1 MFTLILDPDIGSA
14 GVTGDVFLLGGSTL
28 EQAASGALRIREYV
42 ELLERHWGGDLGV
55 PAWLLSGTAAHATEL
70 YRVELGEASAEELR
84 SDRRAEV
91 REHLTLSLRD
101 LEDARRHGSVGQV
114 ADALSALAVGWL
126 ERHAALTAGRPPSS
140 SEPAFVEFYR
150 LLGASGDWQ
159 QSFVEAF
166 GLSADD
172 FYVAFAAERGAPP
185 GHPAHEFDDRHAP
198 LLVLLGDVPTDVE
211 IAVRADMQ
219 AVQSFFAEHFGAEP
233 ADYTV
238 YVAADWASAGDAY
251 VQLTRD
257 TRVPG
262 VCAYLSIADVAF
274 LTLPC
279 REELRSHL
287 GWFHFRNVQE
297 RIHPRANPY
306 PPDPDGVHPQGADWL
321 YAGTQ
326 YYAQYLY
333 LRSLDPKA
341 AELIRERHARV
352 AAWSGVSLE
361 GMESIHVLS
370 WGPSRHASRG
380 FFAIEWLADQVGP
393 PALLNYYRLLDSSRD
408 WRHAFR
414 RAFGV
419 SVDAFYPAAEAHIGG
434 IVTRIPHLA
443 DDRDEPILVLLGDI
457 SPEKEAEVREDF
469 EFAQTFFR
477 ERLGAP
483 EADYTVYAAADD
495 ESAWEPFWKAF
506 GGDPD
511 PGFCFTASQGSA
523 LVMTLDCGSPLSVY
537 LGRYHYLNVNGVIGD
552 ETGHPR
558 TGPLWLR
565 DAIEGYARFA
575 YEMAAR
581 PDAAAQRRIGLAR
594 IASQVTLPLSGLA
607 TYDPAT
613 TPEPQILAPL
623 GYFIGE
629 LLVDHAGERALLDYY
644 RKRSKFQTWQR
655 TFEQVF
661 GITVEDFT
669 EEFEAYR
676 VDFAHP
682 GE

>member
-1 MFTLILDPDIGSA
+1 MFTLILDPDTGPAKDS
-14 GVTGDVFLLGGSTL
+14 GDVFLLGGSTL
-28 EQAASGALRIREYV
+28 EQAASAALRIRAFV
-42 ELLERHWGGDLGV
+42 ELIELHWGSDLGV
-55 PAWLLSGTAAHATEL
+55 PDWLLSGTASHATDL
-70 YRVELGEASAEELR
+70 YRLELGEASAEELR

-91 REHLTLSLRD
+91 REHPTPSLGE
-101 LEDARRHGSVGQV
+101 LEDAGLHGSTGL
-114 ADALSALAVGWL
+114 AAHALSALAVEWL
-126 ERHAALTAGRPPSS
+126 ERHAALIAGRPPAS

-166 GLSADD
+166 GLAVGD
-172 FYVAFAAERGAPP
+172 FYVAFAAERGTPA

-198 LLVLLGDVPTDVE
+198 LLVLLGEVPTDVE
-211 IAVRADMQ
+211 AAVRADMQ

-238 YVAADWASAGDAY
+238 YVAADWTSARDAY

-257 TRVPG
+257 TDVPG

-297 RIHPRANPY
+297 GIHPRANPY

-326 YYAQYLY
+326 YFAQYAY
-333 LRSLDPKA
+333 LRSQDPEA
-341 AELIRERHARV
+341 ARELRDRHARV
-352 AAWSGVSLE
+352 AARSGVPLA

-380 FFAIEWLADQVGP
+380 FFAVEWLVEQVGA
-393 PALLNYYRLLDSSRD
+393 PALLHYYRLLDSSRD
-408 WRHAFR
+408 WKHAFR

-419 SVDAFYPAAEAHIGG
+419 SVEAFYPAAEAHIAG
-434 IVTRIPHLA
+434 IVTLIPHLA
-443 DDRDEPILVLLGDI
+443 DDRAEPILVLLGDI
-457 SPEKEAEVREDF
+457 SPEEAAEAREDF

-483 EADYTVYAAADD
+483 EADYTVYVAADD
-495 ESAWEPFWKAF
+495 ASATEPFRKAF
-506 GGDPD
+506 GRDPD

-523 LVMTLDCGSPLSVY
+523 LVMTLDCGRPLSVY

-575 YEMAAR
+575 YEMAVR
-581 PDAAAQRRIGLAR
+581 PDAAAQRRLALAR

-613 TPEPQILAPL
+613 TPEPQILQPL

-629 LLVDHAGERALLDYY
+629 LLVDHAGERALLDYL
-644 RKRSKFQTWQR
+644 RQRSRTELWHV
-655 TFEQVF
+655 TFERVF
-661 GITVEDFT
+661 EISVEDFY